1 MSIKDRAENLQADVR
16 DSAQK
21 IWLAGLGAMTMAGEE
36 GNKLFRQLVERGEEF
51 ERGQTGT
58 TGAPV
63 DAVKNRLGD
72 ARDRVEDVWARFENN
87 FSERFTSLFQKVG
100 VPTRDE
106 ISDLSE
112 RVDQLMDAINKMNAA
127 SASAN
132 PPAVVPTTTPVVA
145 PAADDAKE
153 DA

>member
-51 ERGQTGT
+51 ERNQSV
-58 TGAPV
+58 GAPV
-63 DAVKNRLGD
+63 DAVKSRLGG
-72 ARDRVEDVWARFENN
+72 ARDRVEDVWARFETT
-87 FSERFTSLFQKVG
+87 FSDRFGTLFQKIG

-112 RVDQLMDAINKMNAA
+112 RVDALMDAINKMNAA
-127 SASAN
+127 T
-132 PPAVVPTTTPVVA
+132 PAA
-145 PAADDAKE
+145 PAADADSDDAKPE
-153 DA
+153 A

>member
-1 MSIKDRAENLQADVR
+1 MSIKDRAENIQADVR

-51 ERGQTGT
+51 ERNQSV
-58 TGAPV
+58 GAPV
-63 DAVKNRLGD
+63 DAVKSRLGG
-72 ARDRVEDVWARFENN
+72 ARDRVEDVWARFETT
-87 FSERFTSLFQKVG
+87 FSDRFGTLFQKMG

-112 RVDQLMDAINKMNAA
+112 RVDMLMDAINKMNA
-127 SASAN
+127 
-132 PPAVVPTTTPVVA
+132 TTPAA
-145 PAADDAKE
+145 PAADAEADGEESKPEA
-153 DA
+153 